1 MNQIINRLRKSK
13 RKLKQVFKMIKSDV
27 DFEGDFVDSKL
38 LNELSIISK
47 INEELTDII
56 YMILDKE
63 NEDKN
68 NVPKH
73 KNKKNGEEPVGDA
86 SIIPEKK

>member
-1 MNQIINRLRKSK
+1 
-13 RKLKQVFKMIKSDV
+13 MIKSDI

-68 NVPKH
+68 
-73 KNKKNGEEPVGDA
+73 
-86 SIIPEKK
+86 S

>member
-1 MNQIINRLRKSK
+1 MNQIINRIRKSK
-13 RKLKQVFKMIKSDV
+13 RKQKQVFKMIKSDI

-68 NVPKH
+68 
-73 KNKKNGEEPVGDA
+73 
-86 SIIPEKK
+86 S

>member
-1 MNQIINRLRKSK
+1 
-13 RKLKQVFKMIKSDV
+13 MIKSDI

-38 LNELSIISK
+38 LNEFIISK

-63 NEDKN
+63 NEEKN
-68 NVPKH
+68 
-73 KNKKNGEEPVGDA
+73 
-86 SIIPEKK
+86 S

>member
-68 NVPKH
+68 SSKSNL
-73 KNKKNGEEPVGDA
+73 
-86 SIIPEKK
+86 

>member
-1 MNQIINRLRKSK
+1 MNQIINRIRKSK
-13 RKLKQVFKMIKSDV
+13 RKLKQVFKMIKSDI

-68 NVPKH
+68 
-73 KNKKNGEEPVGDA
+73 
-86 SIIPEKK
+86 S

>member
-56 YMILDKE
+56 YMILDKD

-68 NVPKH
+68 SKKQFIVILILPKLLIF
-73 KNKKNGEEPVGDA
+73 KNDKK
-86 SIIPEKK
+86 K

>member
-13 RKLKQVFKMIKSDV
+13 RKLKQVFKMIKSDI

-68 NVPKH
+68 
-73 KNKKNGEEPVGDA
+73 
-86 SIIPEKK
+86 S

>member
-27 DFEGDFVDSKL
+27 DFEEDFVDSKL

-56 YMILDKE
+56 YMILDK
-63 NEDKN
+63 
-68 NVPKH
+68 
-73 KNKKNGEEPVGDA
+73 
-86 SIIPEKK
+86 